1 MKAWRKG
8 LCLDSSFIAVGAFLG
23 GNISF
28 LGCYYV
34 FLHFGVCG
42 NLSMDVMGSLEVRS
56 EVATSDLEGR
66 RIREHESPCVGVFS
80 EAFMSQTLAQCA
92 NGLDLFGFT

>member
-1 MKAWRKG
+1 ME
-8 LCLDSSFIAVGAFLG
+8 V
-23 GNISF
+23 ISRSWSDCM
-28 LGCYYV
+28 L

-42 NLSMDVMGSLEVRS
+42 IMFKDVNGCLEGRS

-80 EAFMSQTLAQCA
+80 EACMSQTLVISE
-92 NGLDLFGFT
+92 

>member
-1 MKAWRKG
+1 MQLGHLLEVISRSW
-8 LCLDSSFIAVGAFLG
+8 AVVML
-23 GNISF
+23 
-28 LGCYYV
+28 

>member
-1 MKAWRKG
+1 ME
-8 LCLDSSFIAVGAFLG
+8 V
-23 GNISF
+23 ISRSWSDCM
-28 LGCYYV
+28 L

-42 NLSMDVMGSLEVRS
+42 ILPLDVIGSLEGRS

-80 EAFMSQTLAQCA
+80 EACKSQTLVMSEY
-92 NGLDLFGFT
+92 GLDLYGFT

>member
-1 MKAWRKG
+1 MQLGHLLEVISRSW
-8 LCLDSSFIAVGAFLG
+8 AVVML
-23 GNISF
+23 
-28 LGCYYV
+28 

-42 NLSMDVMGSLEVRS
+42 NLSMDVIGSLEVRS
-56 EVATSDLEGR
+56 EVATSDLEWR